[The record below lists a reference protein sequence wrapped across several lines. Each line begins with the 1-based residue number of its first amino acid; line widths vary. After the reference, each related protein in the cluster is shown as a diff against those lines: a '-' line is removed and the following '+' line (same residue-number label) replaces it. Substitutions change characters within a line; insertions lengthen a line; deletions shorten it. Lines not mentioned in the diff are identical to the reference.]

1 MIYND
6 KVGNDLMNKQIF
18 EKTKLFDLNW
28 KEDLKMGIYDS
39 KLKNRKLK
47 LNEILRKLRKI
58 NINDK

>member
-1 MIYND
+1 
-6 KVGNDLMNKQIF
+6 MNKQIF

-47 LNEILRKLRKI
+47 LKEILRKLRKI